1 MDNGFEEALAD
12 GRCNKTRSAFLSE
25 LTAEE
30 RSCLYN
36 DLLSIKDV
44 YLCNKDTS
52 FYTFR
57 KIRRATKRCAEC
69 RKRTFLYQTEHKG
82 ELSISQIHEQKRFK
96 IIIVS
101 RSYSMDKRWNTL
113 FSKTCCNISITSIL
127 VIIAKPFTLNS
138 SIFCM

>member
-1 MDNGFEEALAD
+1 MGSRRHLPMEDAIKQGQL
-12 GRCNKTRSAFLSE
+12 FLSE

-57 KIRRATKRCAEC
+57 KSAEQPSAVLNAVKGLFFIRQNTKAN
-69 RKRTFLYQTEHKG
+69 FQ
-82 ELSISQIHEQKRFK
+82 SVRFMNRSVSK

-113 FSKTCCNISITSIL
+113 FSKLAATS
-127 VIIAKPFTLNS
+127 P
-138 SIFCM
+138 

>member
-1 MDNGFEEALAD
+1 MEDAIKQGQL
-12 GRCNKTRSAFLSE
+12 FLSE

-96 IIIVS
+96 NHYRIQI
-101 RSYSMDKRWNTL
+101 L
-113 FSKTCCNISITSIL
+113 FNGQE
-127 VIIAKPFTLNS
+127 
-138 SIFCM
+138 M

>member
-1 MDNGFEEALAD
+1 MEDAIKQGQL
-12 GRCNKTRSAFLSE
+12 FLSE

-82 ELSISQIHEQKRFK
+82 
-96 IIIVS
+96 
-101 RSYSMDKRWNTL
+101 
-113 FSKTCCNISITSIL
+113 
-127 VIIAKPFTLNS
+127 
-138 SIFCM
+138 

>member
-1 MDNGFEEALAD
+1 MEDAIKQGQL
-12 GRCNKTRSAFLSE
+12 FLSE

-36 DLLSIKDV
+36 DLLSLKDV

-69 RKRTFLYQTEHKG
+69 RKRTFSYQTEHKG

-96 IIIVS
+96 NHYRIQILFNGQEMEYAFLENLLQHLHNEHF
-101 RSYSMDKRWNTL
+101 SYNSH
-113 FSKTCCNISITSIL
+113 
-127 VIIAKPFTLNS
+127 VIYA
-138 SIFCM
+138 